1 MRTLDSLKK
10 GEQAVIRSFND
21 ALLGNKLIEMGCLP
35 GEKVFLSKI
44 APLGC
49 PIAIDLNGSELS
61 LRRDEAGSVIVEL
74 V

>member
-1 MRTLDSLKK
+1 MKTLNSLKK
-10 GEQAVIRSFND
+10 GEQAIIRSFND
-21 ALLGNKLIEMGCLP
+21 ALLGSKLIEMGCLP
-35 GEKVFLSKI
+35 GEKIFLRRI

-61 LRRDEAGSVIVEL
+61 LRREEAGSVIVEP